1 MLLHHGATAL
11 IGLNSLS
18 AQTPVSF
25 PAMELTMAQLYKWSC
40 YGIAGLTTMF
50 GGLEYKIVSP
60 AVFDF
65 VATAVAIIG
74 KTGFYDGAP
83 NSFWNFGG

>member
-1 MLLHHGATAL
+1 MG
-11 IGLNSLS
+11 
-18 AQTPVSF
+18 QF
-25 PAMELTMAQLYKWSC
+25 YKWTG
-40 YGIAGLTTMF
+40 YGVVGLTSMF

-65 VATAVAIIG
+65 IATTVAIFARS
-74 KTGFYDGAP
+74 GFYDGAP

>member
-1 MLLHHGATAL
+1 M
-11 IGLNSLS
+11 
-18 AQTPVSF
+18 
-25 PAMELTMAQLYKWSC
+25 LYKWTRH
-40 YGIAGLTTMF
+40 GVVGLSTLF

-65 VATAVAIIG
+65 IATTAAIIG
-74 KTGFYDGAP
+74 KSGFYDGAP